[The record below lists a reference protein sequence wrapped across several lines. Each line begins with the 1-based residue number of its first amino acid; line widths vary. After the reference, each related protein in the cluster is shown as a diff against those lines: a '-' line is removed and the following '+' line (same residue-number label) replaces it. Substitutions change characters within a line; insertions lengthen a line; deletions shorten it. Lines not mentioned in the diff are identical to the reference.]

1 MQQEN
6 ITNLNIDLL
15 IPNPNQPRKRFDDKA
30 LKELALS
37 IKEYGIINP
46 ILVRK
51 KNNLYEIIAGERRF
65 KAAKMIG
72 LKEVPVIIKDI
83 DDNKMSEIAIT
94 ENIQRENI
102 SPIEEA
108 NSYKEILE
116 KKQITEKELS
126 EMIGKSQPFIA
137 NKIRLL
143 KLPAQIQ
150 DALINKKISEKHAR
164 TLLTTNNSQRQI
176 ELLEMII
183 SQKLSVKDL
192 EEIIKKEEKESD
204 NMNNGNFFPNF
215 NPQQNQSTMSLNS
228 MNMQSINNNQP
239 NTNENIMPNQNTIIP
254 NTPNIENF
262 NNQTITNEVPTSE
275 MNITNNKV
283 EPSMPNLNQTLESP
297 IPNFNMD
304 NQNNTGSNSMT
315 EQNNISLNTNNSVE
329 STSPVVDI
337 PLFSEPNFNQKMN
350 NTEIQTSNEVTA
362 NPSFISTEPINN
374 ATNQPVMTETPLFNQ
389 DLNNLTTE
397 TTPNVE
403 NTNLNE
409 SFYDVPVNISPVIED
424 NKEDKVKKIQEL
436 LSSNAIEY
444 KTYSNESGHCIIIEI

>member
-46 ILVRK
+46 ILVRE

-262 NNQTITNEVPTSE
+262 NNQPITNEVPTSE

-329 STSPVVDI
+329 STSSVVDI

-350 NTEIQTSNEVTA
+350 NTEIQTPNEVTA

-389 DLNNLTTE
+389 DLNNPTTE